1 MANKFKG
8 LKCPKCGKKGLSY
21 APHPHAY
28 GWKNY
33 DKVACRYCEARFPAS
48 QIEAHL
54 TKHAPDVVES
64 AASSEI
70 LPASEVSASEADS
83 NTATTQVM

>member
-1 MANKFKG
+1 MRKFQG
-8 LKCPKCGKKGLSY
+8 IKCPKCGKKGLSY

-28 GWKNY
+28 GWKDY
-33 DKVACRYCEARFPAS
+33 DKVACRYCDSRFPV
-48 QIEAHL
+48 AHL

-64 AASSEI
+64 VASVGI

-83 NTATTQVM
+83 TPATTQVM